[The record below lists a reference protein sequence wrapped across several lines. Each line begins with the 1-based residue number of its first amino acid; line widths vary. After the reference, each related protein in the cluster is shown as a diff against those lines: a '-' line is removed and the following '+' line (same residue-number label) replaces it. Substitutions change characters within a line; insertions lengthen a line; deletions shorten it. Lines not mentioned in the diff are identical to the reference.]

1 MLTPKDV
8 HEKEFDTHRLREGY
22 DTDQVDAFLD
32 EVADTIAAVG
42 CEWAGERSR
51 RMAAESRYLVQQS
64 QATAVWLSRARCSRR
79 GTGLST
85 ALERCWRGRG

>member
-8 HEKEFDTHRLREGY
+8 HEKEFDTHRLLEGY
-22 DTDQVDAFLD
+22 DMDQVDAFLD

-42 CEWAGERSR
+42 CAWAGERSR

-64 QATAVWLSRARCSRR
+64 RDTAVWLSRARCSRR

-85 ALERCWRGRG
+85 ALERCWRERG

>member
-8 HEKEFDTHRLREGY
+8 HDKEFDTHRLREGY

-42 CEWAGERSR
+42 CAWAGERSR

-64 QATAVWLSRARCSRR
+64 RAKAAWLSRARCSRR

-85 ALERCWRGRG
+85 ALERCWRERG